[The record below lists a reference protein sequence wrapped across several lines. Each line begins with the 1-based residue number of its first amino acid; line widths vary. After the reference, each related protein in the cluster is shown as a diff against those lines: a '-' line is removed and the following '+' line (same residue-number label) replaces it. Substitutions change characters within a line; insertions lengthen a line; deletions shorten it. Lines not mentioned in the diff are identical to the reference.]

1 MNWDE
6 EEKQIKQEK
15 QVFNTSLID
24 EDSEDIIY
32 TPKDKRS
39 WKRQRELPLYEY
51 DSSSFDED
59 KESMHQFSTHN
70 TCFNQI
76 PVVCESQSQSS
87 SSSHCSLC
95 TGNTQLLPGFQR
107 TPPDCSLED
116 HCYCNECNSSIC
128 YEDGCPE
135 VSSSSSSPST
145 SPNSHQCHCAE
156 CQNYQYF
163 QRYDS
168 TPCRCYHCRTPSP
181 PKEPCSCYYCQYECT
196 DFPPPTKK
204 TRK

>member
-24 EDSEDIIY
+24 EDSEDIIC

-39 WKRQRELPLYEY
+39 WKKQRELLPLYEY

-59 KESMHQFSTHN
+59 EESMHQFSTHN
-70 TCFNQI
+70 TCFNHI
-76 PVVCESQSQSS
+76 PVVCESRSS
-87 SSSHCSLC
+87 SSSHCPLC